1 MLEWQRKAM
10 SSTSERSSRRSAL
23 AGATAAI
30 SALAVGEFVSSLDP
44 DGPTL
49 IDAVGSGFI
58 DRFAAMLKDIAVAL
72 FGVHDKTALIIGV
85 WVVGAALGAISATSR
100 QTVTAGIWAIAAV
113 IGLWAHTTRPGSS
126 TLVGIAAVALAAV
139 AGAGVMWLFSR
150 RPHEAPDTV
159 QPVTPGMGAGDRRQF
174 ITLAVGALAG
184 SAALVALGRVLHE
197 RTPTVAK
204 VLGLPEPS
212 TRVDPPTNTGISADG
227 VSDYITPIDDF
238 YRIDTA
244 LRIPRIDPAA
254 WTLTIDGM
262 VNTPLNID
270 YDALLAEDAVA
281 IPVTIACVS
290 NQIGGD
296 LVGTAIWQGVPLER
310 VLARAGVDPAA
321 TQIVGH
327 SSDGFTAGM
336 PSAVALDGRTALI
349 AYAMNGEPLPER
361 HGFPARLIVSGLYG
375 YVSATKWL
383 TRIEL
388 TTMEATDGYWIPRG
402 WAKEAPVKISSR
414 IDVPGRGDISAG
426 PNPIA
431 GVAWSPSVGIAAVEV
446 SIDDGPWMPATLG
459 RVASDDTWVQWLYPW
474 DATPGTHTIA
484 VRATDRN
491 GNVQTSDVTAVA
503 PDGAT
508 GHHRRRVTVR

>member
-1 MLEWQRKAM
+1 M
-10 SSTSERSSRRSAL
+10 
-23 AGATAAI
+23 
-30 SALAVGEFVSSLDP
+30 ALAVGQFVSSIDTT
-44 DGPTL
+44 GPTL

-58 DRFAAMLKDIAVAL
+58 DRFASVLKDLAVAI
-72 FGVHDKTALIIGV
+72 FGVYDKTALVVGEWVVALSVGALVARASRTVEIGV
-85 WVVGAALGAISATSR
+85 WATAAIVGLGAFVTRPESSVAVGIVAT
-100 QTVTAGIWAIAAV
+100 VLAV
-113 IGLWAHTTRPGSS
+113 I
-126 TLVGIAAVALAAV
+126 
-139 AGAGVMWLFSR
+139 AGAGVRWRIARTCGFA
-150 RPHEAPDTV
+150 PHDDT
-159 QPVTPGMGAGDRRQF
+159 TIPGTATGNRRQF
-174 ITLAVGALAG
+174 LTLAGATVAG
-184 SAALVALGRVLHE
+184 SAALVALGRVIHE

-204 VLGLPEPS
+204 VLGLPEPR
-212 TRVDPPTNTGISADG
+212 TRVDVPSSTGISADG

-262 VNTPLNID
+262 VDQPLTID

-296 LVGTAIWQGVPLER
+296 LIGTAIWQGVPLER
-310 VLARAGVDPAA
+310 LLARAGIDPAA

-336 PSAVALDGRTALI
+336 PTAVALDGRTALI

-414 IDVPGRGDISAG
+414 IDVPSRGTLDAG
-426 PNPIA
+426 TVPIA
-431 GVAWSPSVGIAAVEV
+431 GVAWAPGIGIGTVEV
-446 SIDDGPWMPATLG
+446 AIDNGPWMPAALG
-459 RVASDDTWVQWLYPW
+459 RVASDDTWVQWLLPW
-474 DATPGTHTIA
+474 DATPGDHTIT

-491 GNVQTSDVTAVA
+491 GLVQTDEITAVA

-508 GHHRRRVTVR
+508 GHHRRRITIR

>member
-1 MLEWQRKAM
+1 MNR
-10 SSTSERSSRRSAL
+10 SEPSQSRRSW
-23 AGATAAI
+23 AGALGAAM
-30 SALAVGEFVSSLDP
+30 ALAVGQFVSSIDTT
-44 DGPTL
+44 GPTL

-58 DRFAAMLKDIAVAL
+58 DRFASVLKDLAVAI
-72 FGVHDKTALIIGV
+72 FGVYDKTALVVGEWVVALSVGALVARASRTVEIGV
-85 WVVGAALGAISATSR
+85 WATAAIVGLGAFVTRPESSVAVGIVAT
-100 QTVTAGIWAIAAV
+100 VLAV
-113 IGLWAHTTRPGSS
+113 I
-126 TLVGIAAVALAAV
+126 
-139 AGAGVMWLFSR
+139 AGAGVRWRIARTCGFA
-150 RPHEAPDTV
+150 PHDDT
-159 QPVTPGMGAGDRRQF
+159 TIPGTATGNRRQF
-174 ITLAVGALAG
+174 LTLAGATVAG
-184 SAALVALGRVLHE
+184 SAALVALGRVIHE

-204 VLGLPEPS
+204 VLGLPEPR
-212 TRVDPPTNTGISADG
+212 TRVDVPSSTGISADG

-262 VNTPLNID
+262 VDQPLTID

-296 LVGTAIWQGVPLER
+296 LIGTAIWQGVPLER
-310 VLARAGVDPAA
+310 LLARAGIDPAA

-336 PSAVALDGRTALI
+336 PTAVALDGRTALI

-414 IDVPGRGDISAG
+414 IDVPSRGTLDAG
-426 PNPIA
+426 TVPIA
-431 GVAWSPSVGIAAVEV
+431 GVAWAPGIGIGTVEV
-446 SIDDGPWMPATLG
+446 AIDNGPWMPAALG
-459 RVASDDTWVQWLYPW
+459 RVASDDTWVQWLLPW
-474 DATPGTHTIA
+474 DATPGDHTIT

-491 GNVQTSDVTAVA
+491 GLVQTDEITAVA

-508 GHHRRRVTVR
+508 GHHRRRITIR